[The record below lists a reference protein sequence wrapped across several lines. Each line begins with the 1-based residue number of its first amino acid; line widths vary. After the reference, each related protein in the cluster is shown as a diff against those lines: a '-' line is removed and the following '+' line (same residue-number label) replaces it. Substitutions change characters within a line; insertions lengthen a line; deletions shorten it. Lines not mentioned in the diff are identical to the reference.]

1 MTQDAASEAIFVFL
15 VFTEA
20 ILTLFGLAAL
30 FLEFLE
36 PPKPPE

>member
-1 MTQDAASEAIFVFL
+1 MTQNNAGEAILVFL
-15 VFTEA
+15 VFTGA

-30 FLEFLE
+30 LLELLE